1 MPIFIVDT
9 ISSFRMRYAIEAKS
23 LEDAYDEVTMNGSPE
38 SFEEMSQKH
47 IGEQIIDGRELTKT
61 QFDSMVQELTAD
73 KEEMISNWMGDELI
87 HKIKYED

>member
-23 LEDAYDEVTMNGSPE
+23 LEHAYDEVAMNGVPD
-38 SFEEMSQKH
+38 SFDEMSQKH

-61 QFDSMVQELTAD
+61 QFDSMVQKLTAD
-73 KEEMISNWMGDELI
+73 KEEMISDWMGDELI